1 MNTYK
6 KIFIYIM
13 MYIITFFMV
22 LFAFPFVVIGEYI
35 IFCCKMFKATKETI
49 KTKLN
54 NLEDQKNE
62 K

>member
-6 KIFIYIM
+6 KIFIYITI
-13 MYIITFFMV
+13 YIITFFM
-22 LFAFPFVVIGEYI
+22 LLLSFPFVVIGEYI
-35 IFCCKMFKATKETI
+35 IFCCKILKVTKETI